1 MFGGYYQG
9 RRVLVTGHTGFK
21 GAWLSLWLK
30 QLGAAVHGIGLEA
43 PTQPSLYEVI
53 RAGTFDSERVVDI
66 REFAPMS
73 GAVQD
78 LAPDLIFHLAAQP
91 LVRASYTKPLET
103 FAINAV
109 GTAHLLEAVR
119 RAGSP
124 ANVIVVTSD
133 KCYENHGWAFAYRE
147 NDPLGGHDIYSM
159 SKAAADLVTQA
170 WWRSFFAPD
179 SRLGRVASVRAGNV
193 IGGGD
198 YAVDRLVP
206 DCVRALLAGEEIPVR
221 HPDSTRPWQHVL
233 DCLSGYLWL
242 GARLA
247 DTPKDSPLIG
257 AFNFGPGS
265 QSNLP
270 VRCLV
275 EGLLEVLP
283 GRWRHAVTS
292 DAPHE
297 ALRLDLAIDKAAALL
312 RWFPTWD
319 FNQAVRETALW
330 YEARHFRPERDMT
343 RFSLGQIERFVQI
356 ARQRGRSWAVGDRA

>member
-30 QLGAAVHGIGLEA
+30 QLGASVHGLGLKA
-43 PTQPSLYEVI
+43 PTRPSLYEVI
-53 RAGTFDSERVVDI
+53 PTGTFDSEHRVDV
-66 REFAPMS
+66 REFAPLES
-73 GAVQD
+73 AVRE

-91 LVRASYTKPLET
+91 LVRASYTEPLET
-103 FAINAV
+103 FTINAT

-119 RAGSP
+119 RTGSP
-124 ANVIVVTSD
+124 ANVIIVTSD
-133 KCYENHGWAFAYRE
+133 KCYENHGWDFAYRE

-159 SKAAADLVTQA
+159 SKAAADLVAQA
-170 WWRSFFAPD
+170 WWRSFFAAD

-198 YAVDRLVP
+198 YAADRLVP
-206 DCVRALLAGEEIPVR
+206 DCVRALLAGDEIPVR

-247 DTPKDSPLIG
+247 DAPKDSPLAG

-283 GRWRHAVTS
+283 GRWRHTTTA

-330 YEARHFRPERDMT
+330 YEARHFRREKDMT
-343 RFSLGQIERFVQI
+343 RFSLGQIERFFQA
-356 ARQRGRSWAVGDRA
+356 ARERRQSWAAGGRA